1 VEEYDLIR
9 FRSIQFKI
17 LILIAAVGVILS
29 TLLAAYSPWRARR
42 LGLTILQNDARFT
55 TGLLADNLALG
66 IQTMAFDEGA
76 ALDQTLK
83 LLQTGA
89 NGKWEAVSDVR
100 IYDAGGKFVKGL
112 HPGGG
117 SFKPSA
123 SDSQMVVVRED
134 PVFELRA
141 PMRDADGG
149 ILGFLEVDFSKNFL
163 NRQVARNSISA
174 LILSL
179 TVFLVVLAFGLVI
192 GRNVAGGI
200 RKSVDVMKD
209 IAQGEGDL
217 TRRIRIDSEDEIG
230 ELQRWINEFMDK
242 MHELVDRV
250 RRNAEQV
257 ALMASAIGDTAGR
270 LEHGTEEQRAKSEE
284 VFANIERMAD
294 AIIRNAQQAN
304 QTAQIAGDAEAIAQD
319 GTRAID
325 LTQQQMDTLVKGA
338 SQIGKV
344 IHALATR
351 IREIESVID
360 IIDDIAQ
367 RTNLLAVNANI
378 EAVHAGA
385 LGIGFRVV
393 AEEIRGLSEKTRF
406 STNQI
411 DETVHAIR
419 AEIERVQA
427 LIRENQKNI
436 SGGKKTAKQTQ
447 EVLNRI
453 ISTVDHATQMIRQI
467 AVDSKAEST
476 GAHDISASVK
486 VIGEI
491 TRETAQ
497 GVASMAAAAREL
509 NAQTETLRNE
519 ISRFQLD

>member
-1 VEEYDLIR
+1 VEENDVIR

-17 LILIAAVGVILS
+17 LILIAAVGVVLS

-66 IQTMAFDEGA
+66 IQTMAFDDGA

-100 IYDAGGKFVKGL
+100 IYAVDGKFVKGL

-117 SFKPSA
+117 AFKPAA
-123 SDSQMVVVRED
+123 SDSQTVVVREE
-134 PVFELRA
+134 PYFELRA
-141 PMRDADGG
+141 PMRDADGR
-149 ILGFLEVDFSKNFL
+149 IVGFLEVDFSKKFL
-163 NRQVARNSISA
+163 NRQVARNTISA

-179 TVFLVVLAFGLVI
+179 TVFLVVLAIGLVV

-200 RKSVDVMKD
+200 RNSVDVMKD

-230 ELQRWINEFMDK
+230 DLQRWINEFMDK
-242 MHELVDRV
+242 MHELVERV

-257 ALMASAIGDTAGR
+257 ALAASAISDTAGR
-270 LEHGTEEQRAKSEE
+270 LERGTEEQKAKSEE
-284 VFANIERMAD
+284 VFANIERMAE
-294 AIIRNAQQAN
+294 AIIRNAHQAN

-325 LTQQQMDTLVKGA
+325 LTQRQMDTIVKGA
-338 SQIGKV
+338 GQTGKV
-344 IHALATR
+344 IHALAAK

-360 IIDDIAQ
+360 VIDDIAQ
-367 RTNLLAVNANI
+367 RTNLLAINANI

-385 LGIGFRVV
+385 MGTGFMVV
-393 AEEIRGLSEKTRF
+393 ADEVRGLSERTQSSTR
-406 STNQI
+406 QI
-411 DETVHAIR
+411 DEAVRAIQS
-419 AEIERVQA
+419 EIERVHS

-447 EVLNRI
+447 EVLTRI
-453 ISTVDHATQMIRQI
+453 ISTVDHATRMIRQI

-476 GAHDISASVK
+476 GAHDISASVRD
-486 VIGEI
+486 IAEI
-491 TRETAQ
+491 TRETAR

-509 NAQTETLRNE
+509 NAQTETLRND
-519 ISRFQLD
+519 ISRFKLD